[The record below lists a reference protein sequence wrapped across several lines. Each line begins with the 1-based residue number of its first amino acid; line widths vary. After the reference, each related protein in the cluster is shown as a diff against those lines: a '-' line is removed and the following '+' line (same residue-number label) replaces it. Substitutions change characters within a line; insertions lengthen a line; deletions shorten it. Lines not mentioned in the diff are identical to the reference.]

1 MSIFAWL
8 VIGHL
13 VGDWMLQTDWM
24 AREKQNGLVARALL
38 IHCLIYTGTLMATLA
53 LVAARHALSPP
64 YLSVGLIVLLS
75 HWLIDGARLAA
86 RWSQLL
92 RQTKQTFVR
101 IMVDQTLHLLVLAF
115 VIEFLF

>member
-1 MSIFAWL
+1 MSTFAWL

-24 AREKQNGLVARALL
+24 AREKQNGMATRALL
-38 IHCLIYTGTLMATLA
+38 VHCLIYTGTLMAFLA
-53 LVAARHALSPP
+53 LAATRHALAPP
-64 YLSVGLIVLLS
+64 YLTVGLTILLS
-75 HWLIDGARLAA
+75 HWFIDGARLAA

-92 RQTKQTFVR
+92 RQTKQEFVR

-115 VIEFLF
+115 VVEFLF